1 MQLALVNND
10 RVEASPG
17 TRGLCPICGS
27 EMIAKCGPRI
37 LHHWAHY
44 RPRNCDPWWENE
56 TPWHRDWK
64 NLFPVECREV
74 SHIAHDGE
82 IHRADIKTP
91 TGIVVEIQHSS
102 MTDAERTSREKFY
115 QNLVWVVDGSGFHEN
130 FGIYHKLPTP
140 NSEIAKDLIWD
151 KREHS
156 SKRRNYPPFKDD
168 ANRGYFF
175 RLSEAQKENPTITKA
190 EVRSGWV
197 HSIRE
202 IQDQVDQSYEG
213 HHQYD
218 WVRPRKTWLDAQC
231 PVYIDF
237 GEECLVRLEIYDE
250 TGLTCIR
257 YVARHKFV
265 HDVMVETHASKIA
278 TRFYPLPKNVS

>member
-102 MTDAERTSREKFY
+102 MTDAERTSREEFY
-115 QNLVWVVDGSGFHEN
+115 GNLVWVIDGSGFRHNFHIHHE
-130 FGIYHKLPTP
+130 LPDP
-140 NSEIAKDLIWD
+140 HSEIAKDLVWHKSMHAD
-151 KREHS
+151 CR
-156 SKRRNYPPFKDD
+156 F
-168 ANRGYFF
+168 AMFF
-175 RLSEAQKENPTITKA
+175 RLSDAREKNPNITKA
-190 EVRSGWV
+190 EVHSGLV
-197 HSIRE
+197 HGIRE
-202 IQDQVDQSYEG
+202 IQEQVDRSYVG
-213 HHQYD
+213 HHQYY
-218 WVRPRKTWLDAQC
+218 WARPRKTWLDAQC